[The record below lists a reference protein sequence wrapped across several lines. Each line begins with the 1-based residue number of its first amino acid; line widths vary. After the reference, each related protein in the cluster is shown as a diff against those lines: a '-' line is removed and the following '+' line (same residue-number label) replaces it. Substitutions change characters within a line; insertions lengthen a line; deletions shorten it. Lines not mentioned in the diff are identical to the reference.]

1 MGRGST
7 IVSQDFVIRME
18 PEYGPVPPYD
28 VEKQYRLLKILENT
42 SVPVPRVY
50 WLEKD
55 NSPQLYISSELNNDT
70 LNIKILNMGD
80 VAKDIIISYSS
91 WGYEL
96 GDKTDPI
103 PYL

>member
-1 MGRGST
+1 MSKISSKINNMKHRNFEIFLVVLGAIMSIFAG
-7 IVSQDFVIRME
+7 IVGG
-18 PEYGPVPPYD
+18 YA
-28 VEKQYRLLKILENT
+28 
-42 SVPVPRVY
+42 VY